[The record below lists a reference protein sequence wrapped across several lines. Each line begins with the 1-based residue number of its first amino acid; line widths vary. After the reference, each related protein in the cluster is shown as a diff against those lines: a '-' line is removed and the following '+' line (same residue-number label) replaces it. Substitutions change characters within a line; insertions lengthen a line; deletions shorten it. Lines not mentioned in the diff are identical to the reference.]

1 MMQNFAPAV
10 VVPVDT
16 STTKSRVWCVV
27 SRRNQESLIRSESHP
42 FFLLHCLVQMCTWLE
57 FGMSFIPSPN
67 MHTQSQSHGKI
78 VRKLSKRL
86 KVGSRKATMVTMPT
100 ELVPVRPSS
109 PVLYAARPVPL
120 HQHSQLEQSDSGSSG
135 NTTANSLGTCI
146 KKDLHVCYCAFHKL
160 S

>member
-1 MMQNFAPAV
+1 
-10 VVPVDT
+10 
-16 STTKSRVWCVV
+16 
-27 SRRNQESLIRSESHP
+27 
-42 FFLLHCLVQMCTWLE
+42 MCTWLE

-160 S
+160 SWTFNTFAWTGPNQHLLAPTLSSKWLRTCSLWSLC